1 MSEQIEL
8 GLDGVPIG
16 CKICG
21 AALESTLVR
30 RGLCG
35 ACLLAGEDDE
45 APPQSYDDAR
55 PRRPTRR
62 QLSIPEFVD
71 LFAQV
76 QSGIAEALVG
86 NARAGQVL
94 AFELVRHVAMIPT
107 LGPRLLALGE
117 SGSGKSALVE
127 AGWKAI
133 PIYLRPPLE
142 VIPAGGV
149 TADGW
154 GSATNVAEVFSS
166 GRIDPRAV
174 LVIDNTEAL
183 TTRPYGADE
192 IGRSHYG
199 NVWRSLGR
207 VILGHA
213 IRSSQGAQVP
223 TAGLCVIVTMGRP
236 DEVPEAA
243 AAFDTAIHGS
253 PLTPSTL
260 ERLGM
265 PPNVSAVLAGRALA
279 MQTPS
284 VGDVVT
290 ILARWPEVSELV
302 KLATD
307 LGFPVEITPSA
318 VAALARG
325 VASGVSGFTARA
337 AGSLLV
343 GALRQAILDRLA
355 ASNLHDPIVIS
366 PDDVVVGLPRRVR

>member
-8 GLDGVPIG
+8 WQKGVPNG

-21 AALESTLVR
+21 APLEATMVR

-35 ACLLAGEDDE
+35 QCLFAEEGD
-45 APPQSYDDAR
+45 AATPPWPDAAR
-55 PRRPTRR
+55 PRLPRR

-76 QSGIAEALVG
+76 QSGIAESVVG
-86 NARAGQVL
+86 NKQAGQLL
-94 AFELVRHVAMIPT
+94 AFELVRHVAMVPP
-107 LGPRLLALGE
+107 LGPRVLILGE
-117 SGSGKSALVE
+117 SGTGKTTLVE

-133 PIYLRPPLE
+133 ATDLRPPLE

-154 GSATNVAEVFSS
+154 GSATNVAEVFSA
-166 GRIDPRAV
+166 GRVHPRAV

-192 IGRSHYG
+192 VGRSHYG

-213 IRSSQGAQVP
+213 IRSSQGAQIQ

-236 DEVPEAA
+236 NDVPEAA
-243 AAFDTAIHGS
+243 AAFDMAIRGG

-265 PPNVSAVLAGRALA
+265 PPDVSALLAGRALV

-284 VGDVVT
+284 VDDVVT
-290 ILARWPEVSELV
+290 ILARWPEVAALA

-307 LGFPVEITPSA
+307 LGFA
-318 VAALARG
+318 VDISPTAVVALARG
-325 VASGVSGFTARA
+325 VASGARGFTARA

-343 GALRQAILDRLA
+343 AALRQAILDRLM
-355 ASNLHDPIVIS
+355 ASNLSDPIVIA
-366 PDDVVVGLPRRVR
+366 PDDVVVGLSRRGL